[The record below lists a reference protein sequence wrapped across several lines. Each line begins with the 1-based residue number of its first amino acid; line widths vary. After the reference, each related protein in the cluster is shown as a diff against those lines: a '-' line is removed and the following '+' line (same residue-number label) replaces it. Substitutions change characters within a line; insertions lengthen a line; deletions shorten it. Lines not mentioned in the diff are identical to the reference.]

1 MHKSPLEAQDVGGVE
16 EPCDGDVVEGENK
29 PGMSQDRGE
38 EEDTIGPKIGID
50 LVPGVTESGLEAQD
64 GSIEKPSR
72 VQSDKIEA
80 QAGQQ
85 RRRNPRRGKQ
95 SDTTNS

>member
-1 MHKSPLEAQDVGGVE
+1 MCKSPLEAQDVGGVE
-16 EPCDGDVVEGENK
+16 EPHDGDAVEGGNK
-29 PGMSQDRGE
+29 PGILQDRGE
-38 EEDTIGPKIGID
+38 EEHAIGPEIGID
-50 LVPGVTESGLEAQD
+50 LIPGVTESGLETQD
-64 GSIEKPSR
+64 GSIEEPSR

-85 RRRNPRRGKQ
+85 RHRNPRRGKQ